1 MRLVY
6 LVVVLAACAHDV
18 HAHFPSLPSEPTGTL
33 VLLLTEPANDV
44 TVAVGGILVVDHV
57 HTGRVVVDGV
67 PVGTAEVVLAANGQD
82 KPMKVWVAGDHATT
96 VPLGVADGSPGFV
109 KSLAA
114 TLLAIVAY
122 AVLLH

>member
-1 MRLVY
+1 MRLAC

-18 HAHFPSLPSEPTGTL
+18 HVHYPSLPSESTGTL

-44 TVAVGGILVVDHV
+44 SVAVGGILVVDHA
-57 HTGRVVVDGV
+57 HTGRVVIDGV
-67 PVGTAEVVLAANGQD
+67 PVGTAEVMLAANGQD
-82 KPMKVWVAGDHATT
+82 KPMKIWVTGEHATT
-96 VPLGVADGSPGFV
+96 MPLGVADSSPGFV

-122 AVLLH
+122 AVLLQ